1 MHYLLF
7 MDGLRENAAW
17 IGLAFLACLAGLM
30 TWAPRMPNSWKR
42 KAVRTLGTVLL
53 VLLAIVAVPLVFMT
67 CTGLPTEHFVFKSAD
82 GSRVALLSHTE
93 LRDGAHT
100 EVTVNVDGCCNR
112 YTAYRYYGDGSD
124 YMGAKSVEW
133 LDAHHLAIRYVR
145 DLSVEQVCH
154 SRVADI
160 EILCD
165 SQPDPFPNTKP

>member
-1 MHYLLF
+1 MHYLLL

-17 IGLAFLACLAGLM
+17 IALAFLVCLAGLLI
-30 TWAPRMPNSWKR
+30 WAPRMSNSWRR

-53 VLLAIVAVPLVFMT
+53 VLLAIVAAPLLFFA
-67 CTGLPTEHFVFKSAD
+67 CTESPTRHFVFKSAD
-82 GSRVALLSHTE
+82 GSRVALLSHSE

-112 YTAYRYYGDGSD
+112 YIAYRYYGDGSD
-124 YMGAKSVEW
+124 YMGAQSVEW

-145 DLSVEQVCH
+145 DVSVEQECR

-165 SQPDPFPNTKP
+165 LQPDPFPRQ